1 MKEIKAVVFDMDGVL
16 LDSETICDKS
26 WKLAAKE
33 YDFDPSEIIKKCL
46 GTNRQDTIR
55 IISEDRGKDFPAEEY
70 LNRANQLFHE
80 IEFSSGIPLMPFV
93 KETLEYLKSR
103 YRLCVASST
112 RNESVTRQL
121 TNAGIIN
128 YFETLTTGDM
138 VVHSKPDPEIYL
150 LACKSIGMNPQDC
163 VAVEDSPNG
172 IKSAFAAGL
181 QTIMVPDKIQPSD
194 ELLPKITKLCKS
206 LDDLRSFL

>member
-1 MKEIKAVVFDMDGVL
+1 MKVQAVVFDMDGVL
-16 LDSETICDKS
+16 LDSETICDES

-33 YDFDPSEIIKKCL
+33 YNIDPTQIIRKCL

-55 IISEDRGKDFPAEEY
+55 IISEECGKDFPAEEY
-70 LNRANQLFHE
+70 LNRANEKFHE

-112 RNESVTRQL
+112 RKESVVRQL
-121 TNAGIIN
+121 TNAGIIG

-150 LACKSIGMNPQDC
+150 LACKSIAMPVSDC

-181 QTIMVPDKIQPSD
+181 KTIMVPDKVQPAED
-194 ELLPKITKLCKS
+194 LMPKITKLCKT
-206 LDDLRSFL
+206 LDDLKSFL